1 MSSDG
6 PIVSI
11 GISRLPAPSLALAR
25 SLSGR
30 LSVADIPSQSPLQL
44 FQLQLESGSLEASV
58 DAMQRLCIVA
68 QSLVWDDANTHSSS
82 SATASDDANDNEQQ
96 QPNLIVTQLVPYI
109 YQAVSSANPPL
120 ADELLLLLAQEL
132 SRILSLPLIP
142 QQQYPLLLPLLEKL
156 ASVEETVVRE
166 QAVAVV
172 LQLCEHLANNT
183 DLQSSM
189 SRMTV
194 TDASEESTTT
204 LWQVQIVTPLV
215 AMWKRLATA
224 DWFTPKVSS
233 CGMTPGVLQVA
244 SCLETASLPVISDI
258 LAVTKDL
265 CADETPMVRRAAAQ
279 HLGKVMRAATWK
291 HLDLISMALPLLVQD
306 EQDSVRRL
314 AVSCLADV
322 GTEFATQH
330 KEWTVQHWL
339 PLVKEGSTDMSWYVC
354 LLSWRGWMIV
364 HFKFVYLGYSSL
376 ARTDGSLTHIHH

>member
-1 MSSDG
+1 MSALDG
-6 PIVSI
+6 PVAI

-30 LSVADIPSQSPLQL
+30 LSVQDVAAQTPLQL
-44 FQLQLESGSLEASV
+44 FCLQLESGSLEASV
-58 DAMQRLCIVA
+58 DAMHRLCIVA
-68 QSLVWDDANTHSSS
+68 QSLVWDNANNDSSS
-82 SATASDDANDNEQQ
+82 TET
-96 QPNLIVTQLVPYI
+96 PNLILAQLVPYLT
-109 YQAVSSANPPL
+109 QTVSQANPPL

-132 SRILSLPLIP
+132 VRILSLPLIP
-142 QQQYPLLLPLLEKL
+142 HEQYAQLLPLLEKL

-166 QAVAVV
+166 QAVVVV
-172 LQLCEHLANNT
+172 LLVCEQLSQDK
-183 DLQSSM
+183 DLQASM
-189 SRMTV
+189 SKTV
-194 TDASEESTTT
+194 ADAEDSTTT

-244 SCLETASLPVISDI
+244 SCLDTASLAVITDI

-291 HLDLISMALPLLVQD
+291 HLDLIGMCLPLLVHD

-322 GTEFATQH
+322 GDEFATQH
-330 KEWTVQHWL
+330 KEWTVVHWL
-339 PLVKEGSTDMSWYVC
+339 PLVKEGSTDMSWYV
-354 LLSWRGWMIV
+354 
-364 HFKFVYLGYSSL
+364 
-376 ARTDGSLTHIHH
+376 